1 LPSEQKSET
10 AGLFLRRRRWEIMVA
25 WMLAGLTAPMTVLLR
40 GPLASLSD
48 TPYLIVAPLTLAAGA
63 LGGWAPAL
71 VATFLGLFLRFEG
84 MGFNRADYGEATAF
98 VLIGLAGGMF
108 GEWTKG
114 TRRRLSRTLAELHGR
129 EAHLASILE
138 TVPDA
143 MILIDKAGII
153 QSFSRTAER
162 YFSYEAAEVI
172 GKNVSMLMP
181 APYQE
186 QHDGYLERYLTTGE
200 RRIIGIGRIVVAQ
213 RKDGSTFPI
222 ELSVGEVIS
231 EEGRFFTGFIR
242 DLSERQQSEA
252 RFQEIQAELVHMSRV
267 TALGEMASALA
278 HELNQP
284 LSAIGNYLN
293 GLRRMFK
300 AGVPEDAALVRN
312 ALDRAAE
319 QSLRAGEIIRRLRDF
334 VSRGETE
341 RRVESLSKM
350 VSEAN
355 ALALV
360 GAKEEGVRVVMK
372 LDRKHDQVLT
382 DRVQFQQ
389 VLLNL
394 IRNAIE
400 AMSEAGGSKRDL
412 VISSKPTDDGSV
424 CVSIA
429 DTGPG
434 ITPEVAARL
443 FQPFNTSKA
452 SGMGVGLSIC
462 RTIVESQGGRIW
474 AEPNPNGGTIF
485 HFTLP
490 EASSDELADDD

>member
-1 LPSEQKSET
+1 MPSEQKIET
-10 AGLFLRRRRWEIMVA
+10 PGLFLRRRRLEIMVA
-25 WMLAGLTAPMTVLLR
+25 WVLAGLTAPVTLLLR
-40 GPLASLSD
+40 GPLSTLSD

-63 LGGWAPAL
+63 LGGWAPA
-71 VATFLGLFLRFEG
+71 VIATFLGLFLRFEG
-84 MGFNRADYGEATAF
+84 IGFNSADYGEAIAF
-98 VLIGLAGGMF
+98 AFIGVAGGMF

-143 MILIDKAGII
+143 MILINKAGIV

-162 YFSYEAAEVI
+162 YFGYEADEVI
-172 GKNVSMLMP
+172 GRNVSMLMP
-181 APYQE
+181 SPYQE

-242 DLSERQQSEA
+242 DLSERQESEA

-400 AMSEAGGSKRDL
+400 AMSEAAGPKRDL
-412 VISSKPTDDGSV
+412 IISSKPVDDGFV
-424 CVSIA
+424 CVSVT

-462 RTIVESQGGRIW
+462 RTIIESQGGRIW
-474 AEPNPNGGTIF
+474 AEPNPGGGSVF
-485 HFTLP
+485 HFTVSG
-490 EASSDELADDD
+490 ASSDELADDD

>member
-1 LPSEQKSET
+1 MPNEQKIET
-10 AGLFLRRRRWEIMVA
+10 PGLFLRRRRWEIMLA
-25 WMLAGLTAPMTVLLR
+25 WVLAGMTAPIAVLLR
-40 GPLASLSD
+40 GPLSDISD
-48 TPYLIVAPLTLAAGA
+48 TPYLLVSPLTLAAGA

-71 VATFLGLFLRFEG
+71 VATALGLFLRFQNV
-84 MGFNRADYGEATAF
+84 GFDQSDYGEVIAF
-98 VLIGLAGGMF
+98 AAIGFAGGMF
-108 GEWTKG
+108 GEWTRG
-114 TRRRLSRTLAELHGR
+114 TRRRLARTLAELHGR

-143 MILIDKAGII
+143 MILINKTGII

-162 YFSYEAAEVI
+162 YFGYEAAEVI
-172 GKNVSMLMP
+172 GRNVSMLMP

-242 DLSERQQSEA
+242 DLSERQESEA

-300 AGVPEDAALVRN
+300 AGVPEDAALVRS

-341 RRVESLSKM
+341 RRVESLSRM

-372 LDRKHDQVLT
+372 LDRKHDEVLT

-400 AMSEAGGSKRDL
+400 AMSDAGGPKRDL
-412 VISSKPTDDGSV
+412 VISSKPIEDGFVRLSV
-424 CVSIA
+424 S

-434 ITPEVAARL
+434 ITPEIAARL

-474 AEPNPNGGTIF
+474 AEPNPGGGSVF
-485 HFTLP
+485 HFTVP
-490 EASSDELADDD
+490 GASSDELADDD